1 MLRRFSAA
9 EPKMAIGILEIN
21 HVQIT
26 VPGPAEETSTRFYRD
41 VLGLEEIP
49 KPASSKGRG
58 GAWFRQGSVE
68 VHLSVEDAATGNNSS
83 RRHICYLVADLAEA
97 ERRLA
102 NAGVEII
109 PDDRPIVG
117 WKRFYVRDPGAN
129 KIEIAQ
135 RLETRR

>member
-1 MLRRFSAA
+1 MPGFGRDQY
-9 EPKMAIGILEIN
+9 KMAIGIVEIN
-21 HVQIT
+21 HIQIT
-26 VPGPAEETSTRFYRD
+26 VPRAAEDDSKRFYRD
-41 VLGLEEIP
+41 LLGLEEIS
-49 KPASSKGRG
+49 KPGYLKARG

-68 VHLSVEDAATGNNSS
+68 VHLSVEDAAAQNSES
-83 RRHICYLVADLAEA
+83 RRHICYLVADLAES
-97 ERRLA
+97 EMRLR

-109 PDDRPIVG
+109 PDDRPIAG